1 MAEYDPTATQ
11 RDLTPDIA
19 TELAAAGFDDAQEVG
34 RGGFGIVY
42 RCLQPSLDRTVA
54 VKVLTAD
61 LEPDNLERFIRE
73 QRAMGR
79 LSGHPNIANILQVGA
94 TTSGQPY
101 IVMHY
106 HPHGSLAT
114 RIHRTGPIEWQ
125 EAVRL
130 GVKVAGALET
140 AHRIGTVHRDVKPAN
155 ILLTD
160 YGEPQ
165 LTDFGIA
172 RIAGGFETSTRAV
185 VGSPAFTAPEV
196 LGGRPPTPASDV
208 YGLGATLFCAITGHA
223 AFERRSGEQVM
234 AQFLR
239 ITSHPV
245 PELRGEDIPAD
256 VCVAIERA
264 MAREPDD
271 RASTAAEFGEELR
284 EAQLRNGLPADEMA
298 LPADLGRQTHDE
310 PRRGASTRTASGRS
324 GPMTTA
330 GRNDAATTGTPPAPS
345 TRFRPPTPTRQLV
358 ERRQLIDSLRAGQRR
373 RLTVIHAPAGFGKS
387 TLAAQWGEVL
397 TEESVAVAWLTVDHD
412 DNNMVWFLSHL
423 VEAIRR
429 VRPTLA
435 RDLGQALDEH
445 GDEAEQYVLSS
456 LINEIHA
463 RGERVAI
470 VIDDWHR
477 VTDAGTR
484 GAMGFLLDNGCHHLQ
499 VVVASRTRAGLPM
512 SRMRVRD
519 ELVEIDYTALRFDDN
534 EARSFLVD
542 LGGLE
547 LEQEDVADLRDST
560 DGWMAALQLAYL
572 SLRGRDDPTELIG
585 HMSGRHH
592 AIGEFLAEN
601 VLDTLEPEI
610 LDFLLATSVTE
621 RISGSLAGALAHVS
635 RGQALLEIIEER
647 DLFLRRVDED
657 GVWFRYN
664 HVFAEFLQRRLERD
678 QPERIDELHRTAS
691 TWFADHELLGE
702 AVDHA
707 LMAGDQVRAAE
718 LVERDGMHLIE
729 YSHMTTLLGMVAKLP
744 PALTE
749 SRPWLQLAVAWAN
762 IMLHRA
768 APAQRALDLVEST
781 LDRGPSTDENADL
794 RVEAAVMRGV
804 IRFRADRIDGADELV
819 QACLP
824 RLDTLRPWVVSSAAN
839 MATYRATYQ
848 FDFDEARRLQEWAS
862 TFHARTNGPYLVMH
876 GHCFAGLAAY
886 EQLDVAA
893 AESSFRA
900 GVRVARKMGGKHS
913 EAARLADSLLGAL
926 LYEQGEIDEAE
937 QLLDEGYELGGEGGL
952 VEFKIP
958 RYVLGARIKALRGDR
973 IAAAQRLDEGAR
985 IAVTLSLPR
994 LRANV
999 ENERIRLG
1007 LPLSSD
1013 IAVSPPAEY
1022 CSRRRPVDGIEALTA
1037 QVEEATATRRLL
1049 DEHSPDQADLA
1060 CTWAQEWTNR
1070 LEGRGAHRL
1079 LMQARRLL
1087 VACLSASGRVDEAKE
1102 LLTSIAA
1109 QCAELGLV
1117 RHLPDGGPH
1126 IVSLIAALR
1135 DDQVAGRWRR
1145 DWASVPATFLADL
1158 VTAEAPHRI

>member
-1 MAEYDPTATQ
+1 MAEYDPLATQ

-19 TELAAAGFDDAQEVG
+19 AELAAAGFDDAQEIG
-34 RGGFGIVY
+34 RGGFGVVY

-61 LEPDNLERFIRE
+61 LDPDNLERFIRE

-94 TTSGQPY
+94 TPSGQPY
-101 IVMHY
+101 IVMQY
-106 HPHGSLAT
+106 HQHGSLAS
-114 RIHRTGPIEWQ
+114 RIHRSGPMGWED
-125 EAVRL
+125 AVRL

-140 AHRIGTVHRDVKPAN
+140 AHRVGTVHRDVKPAN

-172 RIAGGFETSTRAV
+172 RIVGGFETSTRAV

-208 YGLGATLFCAITGHA
+208 YGLGATLFCTITGHA

-239 ITSHPV
+239 ITSQPV
-245 PELRGEDIPAD
+245 PDIRGEGIPRD
-256 VCVAIERA
+256 VCAAIERA
-264 MAREPDD
+264 MSREPDD
-271 RASTAAEFGEELR
+271 RASSAVEFGEELR
-284 EAQLRNGLPADEMA
+284 EAELRNGLPVDEMA
-298 LPADLGRQTHDE
+298 LPADLDEEHDDH
-310 PRRGASTRTASGRS
+310 RRGASTRTASGRS
-324 GPMTTA
+324 GPTTTG
-330 GRNDAATTGTPPAPS
+330 GRSFTATTGTPPAPS

-358 ERRQLIDSLRAGQRR
+358 ERRQLIDTLRAGQRR

-387 TLAAQWGEVL
+387 TLAAQWSEVL
-397 TEESVAVAWLTVDHD
+397 TEEGVAVAWLTVDHD
-412 DNNMVWFLSHL
+412 DNNAVWFLSHL

-435 RDLGQALDEH
+435 RSLVQVLDEH

-463 RGERVAI
+463 SGERVAI

-477 VTDAGTR
+477 VTDAKTR
-484 GAMGFLLDNGCHHLQ
+484 AAIGFLLDNGCHHIQ
-499 VVVASRTRAGLPM
+499 VIVASRTRAGLPM

-519 ELVEIDYTALRFDDN
+519 ELVEIDYTTLRFDEQ
-534 EARSFLVD
+534 EARSLLVD

-547 LEQEDVADLRDST
+547 LEREEVADLRDST
-560 DGWMAALQLAYL
+560 DGWVAALQLAYL
-572 SLRGRDDPTELIG
+572 SLRGRDDPAELIG
-585 HMSGRHH
+585 HLSGRHH

-621 RISGSLAGALAHVS
+621 RISGSLAAALAHVP
-635 RGQALLEIIEER
+635 RGQALLEVVEER

-664 HVFAEFLQRRLERD
+664 HVFAEFLRQRLERD
-678 QPERIDELHRTAS
+678 QPERINELHRTAS
-691 TWFADHELLGE
+691 TWFADHKLLGE

-707 LMAGDQVRAAE
+707 LTAGDQVRAVE

-729 YSHMTTLLGMVAKLP
+729 YSNTTTLLGMVAKLP

-768 APAQRALDLVEST
+768 EPAQRALDLVET
-781 LDRGPSTDENADL
+781 ALDRVPATEEIADL

-819 QACLP
+819 RACLP

-839 MATYRATYQ
+839 MATYRAIYQ

-886 EQLDVAA
+886 EQLDVAT

-900 GVRVARKMGGKHS
+900 GVRVARRLGGRHS
-913 EAARLADSLLGAL
+913 EAARLADTLLGGL
-926 LYEQGEIDEAE
+926 LYERGDIAQAE

-952 VEFKIP
+952 VEFKIT

-973 IAAAQRLDEGAR
+973 RAAVQRLDEGAR
-985 IAVTLSLPR
+985 TAVTLSLPR
-994 LRANV
+994 LRATV

-1007 LPLSSD
+1007 LPLGSD
-1013 IAVSPPAEY
+1013 IPDPTHAKYS
-1022 CSRRRPVDGIEALTA
+1022 SRRRPVDGIEALTA
-1037 QVEEATATRRLL
+1037 QIEEATAIRLLL
-1049 DEHSPDQADLA
+1049 DEHSPAQAELA
-1060 CTWAQEWTNR
+1060 CTWAQEWVDR
-1070 LEGRGAHRL
+1070 LTGRGAHRL

-1087 VACLSASGRVDEAKE
+1087 VACLSASGRIDEAKD
-1102 LLTSIAA
+1102 LLVSIAA

-1126 IVSLIAALR
+1126 VVSLMTALR
-1135 DDQVAGRWRR
+1135 EDQVGGRWRR
-1145 DWASVPATFLADL
+1145 DWAPVPVVFLADL
-1158 VTAEAPHRI
+1158 ATADAPQWI

>member
-19 TELAAAGFDDAQEVG
+19 TELAAAGFDDAQEIG
-34 RGGFGIVY
+34 RGGFGVVY

-61 LEPDNLERFIRE
+61 LDPDNLERFIRE

-79 LSGHPNIANILQVGA
+79 LSGHPNVANILQVGA
-94 TTSGQPY
+94 TSSGQPY
-101 IVMHY
+101 IVMQY
-106 HPHGSLAT
+106 HRHGSLAT
-114 RIHRTGPIEWQ
+114 RIHRSGPMGWE

-160 YGEPQ
+160 YSEPQ
-165 LTDFGIA
+165 LTDFGIS

-196 LGGRPPTPASDV
+196 LEGQPPTPASDV
-208 YGLGATLFCAITGHA
+208 YGLGATLFSAITGHA

-239 ITSHPV
+239 ITSQPV
-245 PELRGEDIPAD
+245 PELRGADLPDDICA
-256 VCVAIERA
+256 AIERA
-264 MAREPDD
+264 MSREPDD
-271 RASTAAEFGEELR
+271 RAATAAEFGEELR
-284 EAQLRNGLPADEMA
+284 QAQLRNGLPADEMA
-298 LPADLGRQTHDE
+298 IPSDLGTQPHGD
-310 PRRGASTRTASGRS
+310 RRGASTRTTSGRS
-324 GPMTTA
+324 GPMTTGGRSYA
-330 GRNDAATTGTPPAPS
+330 GTTGTPPAPS

-358 ERRQLIDSLRAGQRR
+358 ERRQLIDTLRAGQRR

-397 TEESVAVAWLTVDHD
+397 TEEGVAVAWLTVDHD
-412 DNNMVWFLSHL
+412 DNNAVWFLSHL

-435 RDLGQALDEH
+435 GDLRQALDEH

-463 RGERVAI
+463 SGERVAI

-477 VTDAGTR
+477 VTDAKTR
-484 GAMGFLLDNGCHHLQ
+484 GALAFLLDNGCHHLQ
-499 VVVASRTRAGLPM
+499 VVVASRTRTGLPM
-512 SRMRVRD
+512 SRMRVQE
-519 ELVEIDYTALRFDDN
+519 ELVEIDYTALRFDDE
-534 EARSFLVD
+534 EAGTFLVD
-542 LGGLE
+542 LGRLD
-547 LEQEDVADLRDST
+547 LDKEDVADLRDST
-560 DGWMAALQLAYL
+560 DGWVAALQLAYL
-572 SLRGRDDPTELIG
+572 SLRGRDDPAELIG
-585 HMSGRHH
+585 HLSGRHH

-601 VLDTLEPEI
+601 VLDTLDPEI

-621 RISGSLAGALAHVS
+621 RISGSLAAALAHVP
-635 RGQALLEIIEER
+635 RGQAMLEVIEER

-657 GVWFRYN
+657 GVWFRYH
-664 HVFAEFLQRRLERD
+664 HVFAEFLRQRLERD

-691 TWFADHELLGE
+691 TWFAEHQLLGE

-707 LMAGDQVRAAE
+707 LAAGDQAMAVE

-729 YSHMTTLLGMVAKLP
+729 YSRMTTLLGMVAKLS
-744 PALTE
+744 PALSD
-749 SRPWLQLAVAWAN
+749 SRPRLQLAVAWAN
-762 IMLHRA
+762 ILLHRA
-768 APAQRALDLVEST
+768 APAQRALDLVESA
-781 LDRGPSTDENADL
+781 LDHGLSTDENADL
-794 RVEAAVMRGV
+794 RVEAAVVRGLT
-804 IRFRADRIDGADELV
+804 RLRADRIDGADTLV
-819 QACLP
+819 AACLP
-824 RLDTLRPWVVSSAAN
+824 RLDTVRPWVVAMAAGL
-839 MATYRATYQ
+839 ATYGAIFR
-848 FDFDEARRLQEWAS
+848 FDFDEARRLREWSAPF
-862 TFHARTNGPYLVMH
+862 TARTNGPYLVTH
-876 GHCFAGLAAY
+876 EHCFAGLAAY

-893 AESSFRA
+893 AERSFRE
-900 GVRVARKMGGKHS
+900 GVRIARKLGGRHS
-913 EAARLADSLLGAL
+913 QAARLADTLLGGL
-926 LYEQGEIDEAE
+926 LYERGEIDEAE
-937 QLLDEGYELGGEGGL
+937 QLLDEGNELGGESGL
-952 VEFKIP
+952 VEFKIH

-973 IAAAQRLDEGAR
+973 SAAAQRLDEGAR

-1013 IAVSPPAEY
+1013 IPVSPPAEY
-1022 CSRRRPVDGIEALTA
+1022 SSRRRPVDGIEALTA
-1037 QVEEATATRRLL
+1037 QIEEATAIRLLL
-1049 DEHSPDQADLA
+1049 DEPSPDQAELA
-1060 CTWAQEWTNR
+1060 CTWAQEWVTR
-1070 LEGRGAHRL
+1070 LHGRGAHRL

-1087 VACLSASGRVDEAKE
+1087 VACLSASGRIDEAKE
-1102 LLTSIAA
+1102 LLASITA
-1109 QCAELGLV
+1109 QCAELGMV

-1126 IVSLIAALR
+1126 IVSLLAALR
-1135 DDQVAGRWRR
+1135 EDQAAGRWRR
-1145 DWASVPATFLADL
+1145 DWAPVPAAFLADL
-1158 VTAEAPHRI
+1158 ATADAPQRL

>member
-1 MAEYDPTATQ
+1 MAEYDPLATQ

-19 TELAAAGFDDAQEVG
+19 AELAAAGFDDAQEIG
-34 RGGFGIVY
+34 RGGFGVVY

-61 LEPDNLERFIRE
+61 LDPDNLERFIRE

-94 TTSGQPY
+94 TPSGQPY
-101 IVMHY
+101 IVMQY
-106 HPHGSLAT
+106 HQHGSLAS
-114 RIHRTGPIEWQ
+114 RIHRSGPMGWED
-125 EAVRL
+125 AVRL

-140 AHRIGTVHRDVKPAN
+140 AHRVGTVHRDVKPAN

-172 RIAGGFETSTRAV
+172 RIVGGFETSTRTV

-208 YGLGATLFCAITGHA
+208 YGLGATLFCTITGHA

-239 ITSHPV
+239 ITSQPV
-245 PELRGEDIPAD
+245 PDMRGEGIPRD
-256 VCVAIERA
+256 VCAAIERA
-264 MAREPDD
+264 MSREPDD
-271 RASTAAEFGEELR
+271 RASTAVEFGEELR
-284 EAQLRNGLPADEMA
+284 EAELRNGVPVDEMA
-298 LPADLGRQTHDE
+298 LPADLDTEHDDH
-310 PRRGASTRTASGRS
+310 RRGASTRTTSGRS
-324 GPMTTA
+324 GPTTTG
-330 GRNDAATTGTPPAPS
+330 GRSYAATTGTPPAPS

-358 ERRQLIDSLRAGQRR
+358 ERRQLIDTLRAGQRR

-397 TEESVAVAWLTVDHD
+397 TKEGVTVAWLTVDHD
-412 DNNMVWFLSHL
+412 DNNAVWFLSHL
-423 VEAIRR
+423 VEAIQR

-435 RDLGQALDEH
+435 RNLVQALDEH

-463 RGERVAI
+463 SGERVAI

-477 VTDAGTR
+477 VTDAKTR
-484 GAMGFLLDNGCHHLQ
+484 AAIGFLLDNGCHHIQ
-499 VVVASRTRAGLPM
+499 VIVASRTRAGLPM

-519 ELVEIDYTALRFDDN
+519 ELVELDYTTLRFDEQ
-534 EARSFLVD
+534 EARSLLVD

-547 LEQEDVADLRDST
+547 LELEDVADLRDST
-560 DGWMAALQLAYL
+560 DGWVAALQLAYL
-572 SLRGRDDPTELIG
+572 SLRGRDDPAELIG
-585 HMSGRHH
+585 HLSGRHH

-621 RISGSLAGALAHVS
+621 RISGSLAAALAHVP
-635 RGQALLEIIEER
+635 RGQALLEVVEER

-664 HVFAEFLQRRLERD
+664 HVFAEFLRQRLERD

-691 TWFADHELLGE
+691 TWFADHKLLGE

-707 LMAGDQVRAAE
+707 LTAGDQVRAVE

-729 YSHMTTLLGMVAKLP
+729 YSNTTTLLGMVAKLP

-768 APAQRALDLVEST
+768 EPAQRALDLVESA
-781 LDRGPSTDENADL
+781 LDRVPSTEEIADL

-819 QACLP
+819 RACLP

-839 MATYRATYQ
+839 MATYRAIYQ

-862 TFHARTNGPYLVMH
+862 AFHARTNGPYLVMH

-900 GVRVARKMGGKHS
+900 GVRVARKLGGRHS
-913 EAARLADSLLGAL
+913 EAARLADSLLGGL
-926 LYEQGEIDEAE
+926 LYERGDIDQAE

-952 VEFKIP
+952 VEFKIT

-973 IAAAQRLDEGAR
+973 ITAAQRLDEGAHT
-985 IAVTLSLPR
+985 AVTLSLPR

-1007 LPLSSD
+1007 LPLHSD
-1013 IAVSPPAEY
+1013 IPVPPPAEY
-1022 CSRRRPVDGIEALTA
+1022 PSRRRPVDGLEALTA
-1037 QVEEATATRRLL
+1037 QIEEATAIRLLL
-1049 DEHSPDQADLA
+1049 DEHSPDQAELA
-1060 CTWAQEWTNR
+1060 CTWAQEWVNR
-1070 LEGRGAHRL
+1070 LRSLGAHRL

-1087 VACLSASGRVDEAKE
+1087 VACLFASGRIDEAKE

-1126 IVSLIAALR
+1126 VVSLIAALR

-1145 DWASVPATFLADL
+1145 DWAPVPAAFLADL
-1158 VTAEAPHRI
+1158 VTADAPQRI

>member
-11 RDLTPDIA
+11 RDLTPGIA
-19 TELAAAGFDDAQEVG
+19 AELAAAGFDDAQEIG
-34 RGGFGIVY
+34 RGGFGVVY
-42 RCLQPSLDRTVA
+42 RCLQPSLDRIVA

-61 LEPDNLERFIRE
+61 LDQDNVERFIRE

-94 TTSGQPY
+94 TASGQPY
-101 IVMHY
+101 LVMHL
-106 HPHGSLAT
+106 HAHGSLAS
-114 RIHRTGPIEWQ
+114 RIHRSGPIGWD

-196 LGGRPPTPASDV
+196 LEGGPPTPASDV

-223 AFERRSGEQVM
+223 AFERRSGEQVV

-239 ITSHPV
+239 ITSQPI
-245 PELRGEDIPAD
+245 PDMRGADIPDD
-256 VCVAIERA
+256 VCAAIERA
-264 MAREPDD
+264 MSRDPAS
-271 RASTAAEFGEELR
+271 RAATAIEFGEQLR
-284 EAQLRNGLPADEMA
+284 EAELRNGLPVDEMA
-298 LPADLGRQTHDE
+298 LPADLGTRPPTEH
-310 PRRGASTRTASGRS
+310 RRASLRTASG
-324 GPMTTA
+324 GTDLMTTG
-330 GRNDAATTGTPPAPS
+330 GRHYAVTTGPPPAPS

-358 ERRQLIDSLRAGQRR
+358 ERRHLLDTLRAGQRR

-387 TLAAQWGEVL
+387 TLAAQWGDVL
-397 TEESVAVAWLTVDHD
+397 TGEGVSVAWLTVDHD
-412 DNNMVWFLSHL
+412 DNNVVWFLSHL

-429 VRPTLA
+429 VRSTLA
-435 RDLGQALDEH
+435 RNLVQALEEH

-463 RGERVAI
+463 RDERVVV

-477 VTDAGTR
+477 VTDATTR
-484 GAMGFLLDNGCHHLQ
+484 GALGFLLDNGCHHIQ

-542 LGGLE
+542 LGGLD
-547 LEQEDVADLRDST
+547 LDIEDVTDLRDST
-560 DGWMAALQLAYL
+560 DGWVAALQLAYL
-572 SLRGRDDPTELIG
+572 SLRGRDDPAELIG
-585 HMSGRHH
+585 HLSGRHH

-610 LDFLLATSVTE
+610 LDFLLTTSVTE
-621 RISGSLAGALAHVS
+621 RISGSLAAALAQVP
-635 RGQALLEIIEER
+635 RGQALLEVVEER

-664 HVFAEFLQRRLERD
+664 HVFAEFLRRRLERD
-678 QPERIDELHRTAS
+678 HPERIDELHRTAS
-691 TWFADHELLGE
+691 AWFADHELLGE

-707 LMAGDQVRAAE
+707 LLAGDQVRAVE

-768 APAQRALDLVEST
+768 LPAQRALDLVEST
-781 LDRGPSTDENADL
+781 LDRVPSTDEIADL
-794 RVEAAVMRGV
+794 RVEVAVMRGV
-804 IRFRADRIDGADELV
+804 IRFRADRMDGANELV

-839 MATYRATYQ
+839 IATYRATYQ
-848 FDFDEARRLQEWAS
+848 FDFSEARRLQEWAS
-862 TFHARTNGPYLVMH
+862 EFHARTNGPYLVMH
-876 GHCFAGLAAY
+876 GHCFAGLAAF
-886 EQLDVAA
+886 EQLDVVA
-893 AESSFRA
+893 AERSFRA
-900 GVRVARKMGGKHS
+900 GVRVARRLGGKHS

-926 LYEQGEIDEAE
+926 LYERGEIDQAE
-937 QLLDEGYELGGEGGL
+937 SLLDEGYELGGEGGL

-999 ENERIRLG
+999 ENERVRLG

-1013 IAVSPPAEY
+1013 IPVSPPTQHS
-1022 CSRRRPVDGIEALTA
+1022 SRRRPVDGIEALTA
-1037 QVEEATATRRLL
+1037 QIEEATAIRLLL
-1049 DEHSPDQADLA
+1049 DERSPDQAELA
-1060 CTWAQEWTNR
+1060 CTWAQEWANR

-1087 VACLSASGRVDEAKE
+1087 VACLAASGRIDEAKE
-1102 LLTSIAA
+1102 LLASIAA
-1109 QCAELGLV
+1109 QCAELGLI

-1135 DDQVAGRWRR
+1135 EDQVAGKWCS
-1145 DWASVPATFLADL
+1145 DWTHVPAAFLVNMAKASSPQRL
-1158 VTAEAPHRI
+1158 

>member
-114 RIHRTGPIEWQ
+114 RIHRTGPIEWR

-130 GVKVAGALET
+130 GVKISGALET

-397 TEESVAVAWLTVDHD
+397 TAEGVAVAWLTVDHD

-429 VRPTLA
+429 VRPALA

-456 LINEIHA
+456 LINEMHA

-499 VVVASRTRAGLPM
+499 VVVASRTRSGLPM

-519 ELVEIDYTALRFDDN
+519 ELVEIDYTALRFD
-534 EARSFLVD
+534 
-542 LGGLE
+542 
-547 LEQEDVADLRDST
+547 
-560 DGWMAALQLAYL
+560 
-572 SLRGRDDPTELIG
+572 
-585 HMSGRHH
+585 
-592 AIGEFLAEN
+592 
-601 VLDTLEPEI
+601 
-610 LDFLLATSVTE
+610 
-621 RISGSLAGALAHVS
+621 
-635 RGQALLEIIEER
+635 
-647 DLFLRRVDED
+647 
-657 GVWFRYN
+657 
-664 HVFAEFLQRRLERD
+664 
-678 QPERIDELHRTAS
+678 
-691 TWFADHELLGE
+691 
-702 AVDHA
+702 
-707 LMAGDQVRAAE
+707 
-718 LVERDGMHLIE
+718 
-729 YSHMTTLLGMVAKLP
+729 
-744 PALTE
+744 
-749 SRPWLQLAVAWAN
+749 
-762 IMLHRA
+762 
-768 APAQRALDLVEST
+768 
-781 LDRGPSTDENADL
+781 
-794 RVEAAVMRGV
+794 
-804 IRFRADRIDGADELV
+804 
-819 QACLP
+819 
-824 RLDTLRPWVVSSAAN
+824 
-839 MATYRATYQ
+839 
-848 FDFDEARRLQEWAS
+848 
-862 TFHARTNGPYLVMH
+862 
-876 GHCFAGLAAY
+876 
-886 EQLDVAA
+886 
-893 AESSFRA
+893 
-900 GVRVARKMGGKHS
+900 
-913 EAARLADSLLGAL
+913 
-926 LYEQGEIDEAE
+926 
-937 QLLDEGYELGGEGGL
+937 
-952 VEFKIP
+952 
-958 RYVLGARIKALRGDR
+958 
-973 IAAAQRLDEGAR
+973 
-985 IAVTLSLPR
+985 
-994 LRANV
+994 
-999 ENERIRLG
+999 ENE
-1007 LPLSSD
+1007 
-1013 IAVSPPAEY
+1013 
-1022 CSRRRPVDGIEALTA
+1022 
-1037 QVEEATATRRLL
+1037 TRTRY
-1049 DEHSPDQADLA
+1049 S
-1060 CTWAQEWTNR
+1060 TT
-1070 LEGRGAHRL
+1070 G
-1079 LMQARRLL
+1079 
-1087 VACLSASGRVDEAKE
+1087 K
-1102 LLTSIAA
+1102 
-1109 QCAELGLV
+1109 
-1117 RHLPDGGPH
+1117 
-1126 IVSLIAALR
+1126 
-1135 DDQVAGRWRR
+1135 
-1145 DWASVPATFLADL
+1145 
-1158 VTAEAPHRI
+1158 